1 MSYLLSPVPIS
12 LLTIAKTFYQQKK
25 GQNLTSLIPK
35 FTLFL
40 SSTMSNTT
48 CVCCEK
54 ARPMGCLPHTVI
66 THERGGH
73 RGTKH
78 SFHENCIKGRSPF
91 SAACLN
97 SVFDALRS
105 GLAGLTRVTDETSG
119 RVAACPFP
127 AVSSELTRLRFAG
140 PASFPCQL
148 RVPRLALA
156 VLSRAHSLA
165 RPQLSPAASQ
175 LNAGYW
181 AGSAQQRRAART
193 RGAARTRRQ
202 ADLPPSATE
211 CRLAASRCQTGC
223 RRGYSRSLRSD

>member
-119 RVAACPFP
+119 RVAGCPFP
-127 AVSSELTRLRFAG
+127 AVSSELTRLRFGG
-140 PASFPCQL
+140 PGGRPCQL
-148 RVPRLALA
+148 RVPRLTPAL
-156 VLSRAHSLA
+156 LTTAHNPA
-165 RPQLSPAASQ
+165 RPQLSPAASP
-175 LNAGYW
+175 LNAGSG

-202 ADLPPSATE
+202 ADRPASVAG
-211 CRLAASRCQTGC
+211 CRRAASRCQRGGH
-223 RRGYSRSLRSD
+223 RGYTRSRRA